1 MAQPP
6 IVPPA
11 ASYGKNYWNPRWNLF
26 CFVIFKQL
34 SLERELIKVQGNLE
48 AEMNMRG
55 QANSAKADIESK
67 WLLLLVFVVVCWL
80 AYGSFMV
87 ALS

>member
-1 MAQPP
+1 MEK
-6 IVPPA
+6 IIETLD
-11 ASYGKNYWNPRWNLF
+11 GTCF
-26 CFVIFKQL
+26 FFVIFKQL

-67 WLLLLVFVVVCWL
+67 WLLLLVYVVVCWL

>member
-1 MAQPP
+1 MEK
-6 IVPPA
+6 IIETLD
-11 ASYGKNYWNPRWNLF
+11 GT
-26 CFVIFKQL
+26 CFVLSSLKQL

-67 WLLLLVFVVVCWL
+67 WLLLLVFVVVC
-80 AYGSFMV
+80 
-87 ALS
+87 

>member
-6 IVPPA
+6 TVPSA
-11 ASYGKNYWNPRWNLF
+11 VTHGKKLLKPSMEPVF
-26 CFVIFKQL
+26 FFVIFKQL

-67 WLLLLVFVVVCWL
+67 WLLLLVYVVVC
-80 AYGSFMV
+80 
-87 ALS
+87 